1 MCIAKRFFRRT
12 KDLERLEI
20 QDEFKQILEFAIQRG
35 NEDTN
40 ITVQEFVNELA
51 IQLKTLLE
59 KTKA

>member
-1 MCIAKRFFRRT
+1 M
-12 KDLERLEI
+12 ERLEI

-35 NEDTN
+35 NEDSN

-51 IQLKTLLE
+51 IQLRKLLD